1 MGDRGGDIRVLTLAD
16 GNALYDELTAYDE
29 AAKQYTYRLLKSPLP
44 LYGYLGSMV
53 VSDNGNNTSTIKWKS
68 RFYADGVSDAEAV
81 ELIQGV
87 YTAGLTSLKARF
99 DQK

>member
-1 MGDRGGDIRVLTLAD
+1 
-16 GNALYDELTAYDE
+16 
-29 AAKQYTYRLLKSPLP
+29 
-44 LYGYLGSMV
+44 MV

-87 YTAGLTSLKARF
+87 YTAGLTSLQARF